1 MKNKHP
7 NAIVVLALGFA
18 MAGAAPGRPAA
29 LVRRRNRLCHGG
41 LGLAAVHP
49 LAGGA
54 GAAPTCP
61 PPRGKPKPTGLQ
73 DTCPPLGLLVL
84 AGAAL
89 VTSGVAMGPVAKYA
103 VQYPEM
109 FSTDYP
115 TWAAWADLLLPVLCG
130 AWLLYYGGRAF
141 KGFGMQRQ
149 SWAVR
154 CLFKPRCRSIFVEID
169 LAVPVH
175 ARVGL
180 PYALRTAGAQR
191 GSSAAVCR
199 GVDQSVPFCRAALRP
214 HAVRGGHRGISA
226 LHRAGTD
233 PDPV

>member
-18 MAGAAPGRPAA
+18 MAGLYIPWLAA
-29 LVRRRNRLCHGG
+29 LVLPYLPARR
-41 LGLAAVHP
+41 AANQ
-49 LAGGA
+49 
-54 GAAPTCP
+54 
-61 PPRGKPKPTGLQ
+61 PTGLQ
-73 DTCPPLGLLVL
+73 DTCPPLGLCMVL

-89 VTSGVAMGPVAKYA
+89 VTSGVAMWPVAKYA

-115 TWAAWADLLLPVLCG
+115 TWAVWADLLLPVLCG

-141 KGFGMQRQ
+141 KGFGMRRQ
-149 SWAVR
+149 KLGSP
-154 CLFKPRCRSIFVEID
+154 LFAGTVPLYF

-180 PYALRTAGAQR
+180 PYALRAAGAQR
-191 GSSAAVCR
+191 GSSAVVCC
-199 GVDQSVPFCRAALRP
+199 GADQSVPCAGAALRP
-214 HAVRGGHRGISA
+214 HAVRGGHRSISA